1 MKRILAVFLTL
12 AMALNIAPV
21 AAFAAA
27 DSDAASIV
35 AVEETNETS
44 SSQLDEE
51 TARAIASDPFLQAA
65 YAQTE
70 QEQTGQAEVDTSDV
84 TLESTGSSLSQILV
98 NSVNAQDGG
107 SGGYTSRVTDAKLNG
122 NTATVK
128 FVLDET
134 ADLVVAVYADSTEEE
149 MVASGT
155 VEVSCDGGNGEKDVV
170 LTGTIPETYTIKAYL
185 LRKADHAPL
194 SKTYVNTD
202 NTKSQIDLDKATVND
217 FDPEQTIN
225 LDENEDTNF
234 MVVRSDVEFLRDTKF
249 EADENIITVVDP
261 ERFVYSVK
269 NPTEEFTSL
278 QTGQTIVYE
287 YGDGELLI
295 ARVQDLAVSENMVTI
310 YSDTDIRPAD
320 LFEVAKIEGTAG
332 SGDFVYEESSTL
344 EENAQYLGMYEDT
357 EATNGWDEG
366 NVTEEF
372 EHKFIISMHDL
383 MPDTDASGIIDSGW
397 STKIDGT
404 ASLGIKLKTTVS
416 FSVIKGKEYFS
427 FEMPCEQKVDI
438 NVTGTVSWKSKPL
451 GNLRAVLYGV
461 IAVGISP
468 TVKFKAEGKAGISAT
483 YSSTTGF
490 RYDPVNE
497 IQDTSTAPVSDVDF
511 YLSGVMSVGIDLC
524 PNVAI
529 TAANKID
536 IVTLKLKAE
545 GSLALNGK
553 SRTGDLGT
561 GKDQIHE
568 CTTCYEADLT
578 FKITFGIS
586 LKLLAY
592 EPGVS
597 TDPIKWDLGKIYVA
611 PDFGE
616 HGWGTCPHI
625 KYRVTATIEN
635 APVGEMLVIEEVKQ
649 ANGSVKYVE
658 LGKTDGT
665 GKIEVYLPA
674 GQHLLSADY
683 ERADGKVDQYKT
695 DVFTI
700 KDRHA
705 EVVLKKVVPN
715 GVCGDNLKWKI
726 ENGTLE
732 ITGTGEMYKYP
743 TLQPTPWSDL
753 DYQFIKIGTGVT
765 GIGSNAF
772 SGSKATGVDIS
783 NTVTRIGNSAF
794 YYCRNLKRVVLPD
807 SLESIGTNAFGGCE
821 KLGDMSDVK
830 DILAD
835 YEQYEIQVLPAGLKE
850 IGKGAFTKCT
860 SLKKVR
866 FEGENVTLGEK
877 VFQGCTA
884 LEQIVLP
891 AKLDKI
897 PQEMF
902 KGCSSIQ
909 TIEIPETVTEIRSG
923 AFYGCENLKDVYY
936 TGAQYMWNAI
946 DVYSGN
952 EPLLQAAL
960 HCGKE
965 SDIEAAGAYG
975 NQKWT
980 LTKSGQMTI
989 SGSGEMSWALPDQW
1003 SKYKD
1008 KIKQVSISYGI
1019 TSVAKYAF
1027 SGCKQ
1032 LWKIKLP
1039 SNGMSVIGECAF
1051 SRCTSLKEI
1060 EFPEYLETLEDDA
1073 FENCTSLTTLDLPK
1087 YLSTIGRKAF
1097 SGCTSLKTV
1106 QMGQRTS
1113 KMGYAAFS
1121 LCRSL
1126 QSIKLSDNL
1135 PEIPEAAFFYCDA
1148 LQSIE
1153 LPERAKT
1160 IGTNAFYSCTALQ
1173 SITVPESVKV
1183 ICRGAFAYCKN
1194 LTTVQMPQTM
1204 DSIGSE
1210 AFKVCSKLQSIC
1222 IPEGVTT
1229 LPDGVFSGCDNLKT
1243 ATLPSTLRTMGV
1255 SAFYNCDSLQEIR
1268 IPKEVSHIPLDAFAS
1283 CDALRTVYLPVA
1295 LKSIEL
1301 NAFSCSSLKNIYYAG
1316 TETAWKDVIVET
1328 GNKQLL
1334 KAKLHYGSETEEKP
1348 ELPAEGGSTVATGK
1362 CGDDATGDDVT
1373 WTLLDT
1379 GLLTIRGT
1387 GVMEGYY
1394 EAYDTGVTKEKP
1406 KEWYQATELRVQD
1419 GIIWIGGD
1427 AFKDCRKL
1435 LKVTMPD
1442 SVVRI
1447 NGGAFYNCNNLE
1459 EVKISAG
1466 VKDIGMD
1473 AFAYCNNLKSVCI
1486 PANISVLDMRTFEGC
1501 VNLETVELPSN
1512 LKQIKRNAF
1521 AGCKNLKEINYK
1533 GTKAQWYEIEIQDIE
1548 WSDGGNNF
1556 LRTSVTIH
1564 CTDGDILPTVENSI
1578 TTGTASASGSK
1589 FQAAFADAKAGKEY
1603 VVLVSRSGSDP
1614 LNADNLI
1621 YINQITADADGELT
1635 VPFITAADAA
1645 EMTYVVACA
1654 QDGAP
1659 VEPDQ
1664 PGGDEPSSG
1673 DDGGGAAI
1681 ILIGGVAAVA
1691 AVAGVVLLMPVKVE
1705 GTVKLADQPV
1715 VNATVQVLKG
1725 DAVKAETVTDANGH
1739 FTVKVKRG
1747 GYTLRVQWTDASGQP
1762 VARTVDFKAPNANL
1776 NVAA

>member
-12 AMALNIAPV
+12 AMALNIAPM

-35 AVEETNETS
+35 AVEETDETS
-44 SSQLDEE
+44 SPQLDEE
-51 TARAIASDPFLQAA
+51 TAKAIVSDPFLQAA

-70 QEQTGQAEVDTSDV
+70 QEQQTGQAEVDTSDV

-98 NSVNAQDGG
+98 NSVNAQDDG
-107 SGGYTSRVTDAKLNG
+107 SGSYTSRVTDAKLNG

-134 ADLVVAVYADSTEEE
+134 ADLVVAVYTDSTEEE

-155 VEVSCDGGNGEKDVV
+155 VEVSGDGGNGEKDVV

-202 NTKSQIDLDKATVND
+202 NTKSQIDLDKATIND
-217 FDPEQTIN
+217 FDPERTIN

-234 MVVRSDVEFLRDTKF
+234 MVVRSDVGFLRDTKF
-249 EADENIITVVDP
+249 ETDENIVTVVDP
-261 ERFVYSVK
+261 ERFVYSVT

-295 ARVQDLAVSENMVTI
+295 ARVQDLTVSENMVTI
-310 YSDTDIRPAD
+310 YSDADIRPAD
-320 LFEVAKIEGTAG
+320 LFEVAKIGGTAG
-332 SGDFVYEESSTL
+332 LGDFVYEEGSTL

-366 NVTEEF
+366 NVTKEF
-372 EHKFIISMHDL
+372 EQKFIISMHDL
-383 MPDTDASGIIDSGW
+383 MPDTDASDIIDSGW
-397 STKIDGT
+397 SSKIDGT

-416 FSVIKGKEYFS
+416 FSVIEGKEYFS
-427 FEMPCEQKVDI
+427 YEMPCEQTVDI
-438 NVTGTVSWKSKPL
+438 HVTGTVSWKSKPL

-468 TVKFKAEGKAGISAT
+468 TVKFKAEGKAGITAT

-490 RYDPVNE
+490 RYDPVNK

-511 YLSGVMSVGIDLC
+511 YLSGVISVGIDLC

-529 TAANKID
+529 TAANQID
-536 IVTLKLKAE
+536 FVALKLQAE

-553 SRTGDLGT
+553 ARTGDLGT

-568 CTTCYEADLT
+568 CTMCYEADLT

-597 TDPIKWDLGKIYVA
+597 IDPVKWNLGKIYAA

-635 APVGEMLVIEEVKQ
+635 APAGEMLVIEEVKQ

-683 ERADGKVDQYKT
+683 ERADGGLDQYKT
-695 DVFTI
+695 DEFTI
-700 KDRHA
+700 KDRRVK
-705 EVVLKKVVPN
+705 VVLKKVVPN

-732 ITGTGEMYKYP
+732 ITGTGEMYKYS
-743 TLQPTPWSDL
+743 TLQPKPWSDL

-772 SGSKATGVDIS
+772 SGSKAKGVDIS

-794 YYCRNLKRVVLPD
+794 RNCANLKRVVLPD
-807 SLESIGTNAFGGCE
+807 SLESIGSYAFEGCK

-830 DILAD
+830 DILTD

-902 KGCSSIQ
+902 KDCSSIQ
-909 TIEIPETVTEIRSG
+909 TIEIPETVTEIGSG

-946 DVYSGN
+946 DIYSGN
-952 EPLLQAAL
+952 EPLLQATL

-965 SDIEAAGAYG
+965 SDIEAAGAYE

-989 SGSGEMSWALPDQW
+989 SGSGEMSWIMPDQW
-1003 SKYKD
+1003 SKYRD

-1019 TSVAKYAF
+1019 TSVAENAF
-1027 SGCKQ
+1027 SYCKQ
-1032 LWKIKLP
+1032 LWKVKLP
-1039 SNGMSVIGECAF
+1039 SNGMSVIGEGAF
-1051 SRCTSLKEI
+1051 SGCTSLKEI
-1060 EFPEYLETLEDDA
+1060 EFPEYLETLENDA
-1073 FENCTSLTTLDLPK
+1073 FENCTSLTALDLPK
-1087 YLSTIGRKAF
+1087 NLRTIGERAF
-1097 SGCTSLKTV
+1097 LGCKSLRSV
-1106 QMGQRTS
+1106 QMGQSAS
-1113 KMGYAAFS
+1113 KMGYGAFM
-1121 LCRSL
+1121 LCKSL
-1126 QSIKLSDNL
+1126 QNIKLSDYL
-1135 PEIPEAAFFYCDA
+1135 TEIPEAAFANCEA

-1160 IGTNAFYSCTALQ
+1160 IGKNAFNSCTALQ
-1173 SITVPESVKV
+1173 SITVPESVKA
-1183 ICRGAFAYCKN
+1183 INRGAFAYCEN

-1204 DSIGSE
+1204 DSIGAE
-1210 AFKVCSKLQSIC
+1210 AFKACSKLQSIC

-1229 LPDGVFSGCDNLKT
+1229 LPEKVFLGCDNLKT
-1243 ATLPSTLRTMGV
+1243 ATLPSTLRTMGT
-1255 SAFYNCDSLQEIR
+1255 SAFYSCNSLQEIR
-1268 IPKEVSHIPLDAFAS
+1268 IPKEVSHIPLDAFS
-1283 CDALRTVYLPVA
+1283 GCDVLRTVYLPVA
-1295 LKSIEL
+1295 LKNVESS
-1301 NAFSCSSLKNIYYAG
+1301 AFSLCRSLKNVYYAG

-1328 GNKQLL
+1328 GNEQLL

-1348 ELPAEGGSTVATGK
+1348 ELPAEGGSVVATGK
-1362 CGDDATGDDVT
+1362 CGDDAT

-1379 GLLTIRGT
+1379 GLLTINGT
-1387 GVMEGYY
+1387 GTMEGYF
-1394 EAYDTGVTKEKP
+1394 EDYDGLITEKP
-1406 KEWYQATELRVQD
+1406 KEWYQATELRVQ
-1419 GIIWIGGD
+1419 GSISWIGGD

-1442 SVVRI
+1442 SVKHI
-1447 NGGAFYNCNNLE
+1447 DGGAFYNCNNLE

-1466 VKDIGMD
+1466 VKEIGMD

-1512 LKQIKRNAF
+1512 LKQIKRDAF

-1533 GTKAQWYEIEIQDIE
+1533 GTKAQWYEIEIQDIQ

-1564 CTDGDILPTVENSI
+1564 CTDGDILPTSTASENSI
-1578 TTGTASASGSK
+1578 TTGTASTSGSK
-1589 FQAAFADAKAGKEY
+1589 FQATFTDAKAGKEY
-1603 VVLVSRSGSDP
+1603 VVLVSRSASDP

-1635 VPFITAADAA
+1635 VPFITAADAE

-1654 QDGAP
+1654 QDDAP
-1659 VEPDQ
+1659 VDPDQ
-1664 PGGDEPSSG
+1664 PGEDEPSSG

-1691 AVAGVVLLMPVKVE
+1691 AVAGVVLMMPVKVE
-1705 GTVKLADQPV
+1705 GTVKMADQPV
-1715 VNATVQVLKG
+1715 ANATVQVLKNG
-1725 DAVKAETVTDANGH
+1725 NVAAQTTTDANGH

-1762 VARTVDFKAPNANL
+1762 VTRTVDFKAPNANL

>member
-35 AVEETNETS
+35 AVEETDETS
-44 SSQLDEE
+44 SPQLDEE
-51 TARAIASDPFLQAA
+51 TTKAIASDPFLQAA

-98 NSVNAQDGG
+98 NSVNAQEDG
-107 SGGYTSRVTDAKLNG
+107 SGSYTSRVTDAKLNG

-134 ADLVVAVYADSTEEE
+134 ADLVVAVYTDSTEEE

-155 VEVSCDGGNGEKDVV
+155 VEVSGDGGNGEKDVV

-202 NTKSQIDLDKATVND
+202 NTKSQIDLDKATIDD
-217 FDPEQTIN
+217 FDPERTIN

-249 EADENIITVVDP
+249 ETDENIVTVVDP
-261 ERFVYSVK
+261 ERFVYSVT

-295 ARVQDLAVSENMVTI
+295 ARVQDLTVSENMVTI
-310 YSDTDIRPAD
+310 YSDADIRPAD
-320 LFEVAKIEGTAG
+320 LFEVAKIGGTAG
-332 SGDFVYEESSTL
+332 SGDFVYQEGSTL

-357 EATNGWDEG
+357 EATNGWGEG
-366 NVTEEF
+366 GGTETF
-372 EHKFIISMHDL
+372 EQKFIISMHDL
-383 MPDTDASGIIDSGW
+383 MPDTDASDIIDSGW
-397 STKIDGT
+397 SSNVDGT
-404 ASLGIKLKTTVS
+404 ASLRIKLKTTVS
-416 FSVIKGKEYFS
+416 FSVIEGKEYFS
-427 FEMPCEQKVDI
+427 FEMPCEQTVDI
-438 NVTGTVSWKSKPL
+438 HVTGTASWKSKPL
-451 GNLRAVLYGV
+451 GNLRAVIYGV

-468 TVKFKAEGKAGISAT
+468 TVKFKAEGKAGITAT

-490 RYDPVNE
+490 RYDPVNK

-511 YLSGVMSVGIDLC
+511 YLSGVISVGIDLC

-529 TAANKID
+529 TAANQID
-536 IVTLKLKAE
+536 FVALKLQAE
-545 GSLALNGK
+545 VSLALDGK
-553 SRTGDLGT
+553 ARTGDLGT

-568 CTTCYEADLT
+568 CTMCYEADLT

-597 TDPIKWDLGKIYVA
+597 IDPVKWDLGKIYAA

-616 HGWGTCPHI
+616 YGWGTCPHI

-683 ERADGKVDQYKT
+683 ERADGRLDQYKT
-695 DVFTI
+695 DEFTV
-700 KDRHA
+700 KDRPVK
-705 EVVLKKVVPN
+705 VVLKKVVPN

-743 TLQPTPWSDL
+743 TLQPKPWSDL

-765 GIGSNAF
+765 SIGSNAF
-772 SGSKATGVDIS
+772 SGSKAKGVDIS

-794 YYCRNLKRVVLPD
+794 RNCANLKRVVLPD
-807 SLESIGTNAFGGCE
+807 SLESIGTYAFEGCK

-891 AKLDKI
+891 SKLDKI

-902 KGCSSIQ
+902 EDCSSIQ
-909 TIEIPETVTEIRSG
+909 TIEIPETVTEIGSG
-923 AFYGCENLKDVYY
+923 AFYGCKNLKDVYY
-936 TGAQYMWNAI
+936 GGRLYMWNVI
-946 DVYSGN
+946 NIRSGN
-952 EPLLQAAL
+952 EPLTQATL
-960 HCGKE
+960 HCAQNDNIIASGTY
-965 SDIEAAGAYG
+965 D
-975 NQKWT
+975 NLKWVLNT
-980 LTKSGQMTI
+980 EGQFVI
-989 SGSGEMSWALPDQW
+989 SGSGEMKNAAKKASPWYA
-1003 SKYKD
+1003 YAR
-1008 KIKQVSISYGI
+1008 KINEITVMPGI
-1019 TSVAKYAF
+1019 TSIGDYAF
-1027 SGCKQ
+1027 QDCEYAE
-1032 LWKIKLP
+1032 KI
-1039 SNGMSVIGECAF
+1039 
-1051 SRCTSLKEI
+1051 
-1060 EFPEYLETLEDDA
+1060 
-1073 FENCTSLTTLDLPK
+1073 
-1087 YLSTIGRKAF
+1087 
-1097 SGCTSLKTV
+1097 
-1106 QMGQRTS
+1106 
-1113 KMGYAAFS
+1113 
-1121 LCRSL
+1121 
-1126 QSIKLSDNL
+1126 
-1135 PEIPEAAFFYCDA
+1135 
-1148 LQSIE
+1148 
-1153 LPERAKT
+1153 
-1160 IGTNAFYSCTALQ
+1160 
-1173 SITVPESVKV
+1173 
-1183 ICRGAFAYCKN
+1183 
-1194 LTTVQMPQTM
+1194 
-1204 DSIGSE
+1204 
-1210 AFKVCSKLQSIC
+1210 
-1222 IPEGVTT
+1222 T
-1229 LPDGVFSGCDNLKT
+1229 LPDGVT
-1243 ATLPSTLRTMGV
+1243 RIGV
-1255 SAFYNCDSLQEIR
+1255 RAFD
-1268 IPKEVSHIPLDAFAS
+1268 
-1283 CDALRTVYLPVA
+1283 
-1295 LKSIEL
+1295 
-1301 NAFSCSSLKNIYYAG
+1301 
-1316 TETAWKDVIVET
+1316 
-1328 GNKQLL
+1328 
-1334 KAKLHYGSETEEKP
+1334 
-1348 ELPAEGGSTVATGK
+1348 K
-1362 CGDDATGDDVT
+1362 CGTVREIQLPESVT
-1373 WTLLDT
+1373 VIAAGAFVECTNLRE
-1379 GLLTIRGT
+1379 I
-1387 GVMEGYY
+1387 
-1394 EAYDTGVTKEKP
+1394 AIPNGVTKIENS
-1406 KEWYQATELRVQD
+1406 TFSSCTNLRK
-1419 GIIWIGGD
+1419 IT
-1427 AFKDCRKL
+1427 L
-1435 LKVTMPD
+1435 PD
-1442 SVVRI
+1442 SV
-1447 NGGAFYNCNNLE
+1447 
-1459 EVKISAG
+1459 IS
-1466 VKDIGMD
+1466 IGRS
-1473 AFAYCNNLKSVCI
+1473 AFAMCMSLTGIQLPDGVVSIGNRAFECTGLTEIVIPRGVTEIEECTFRSSDLTSITLSPDTKSI
-1486 PANISVLDMRTFEGC
+1486 GE
-1501 VNLETVELPSN
+1501 
-1512 LKQIKRNAF
+1512 NAF
-1521 AGCKNLKEINYK
+1521 EECKNLKNIQLPESVTGIGNYAFENCYSLKNVELPGKVTSINQYTFH
-1533 GTKAQWYEIEIQDIE
+1533 GCRNLE
-1548 WSDGGNNF
+1548 
-1556 LRTSVTIH
+1556 SVSIPQSVLGIGSSAFSGCGSLKNVYYSGAKNAWNIIRISSSNYPLSTATIH
-1564 CTDGDILPTVENSI
+1564 CTDGDILPTSTASENSI
-1578 TTGTASASGSK
+1578 TTGAASASGSK
-1589 FQAAFADAKAGKEY
+1589 FQATFANAKAGKEY
-1603 VVLVSRSGSDP
+1603 VVLVSRAKYNSLS
-1614 LNADNLI
+1614 ADNLI
-1621 YINQITADADGELT
+1621 YINQITADADGELA

-1654 QDGAP
+1654 QDDAT
-1659 VEPDQ
+1659 VEPGQPDQ
-1664 PGGDEPSSG
+1664 PGGNKPGGGHPSSG

-1691 AVAGVVLLMPVKVE
+1691 AVAGAVLMMPVKVE

-1715 VNATVQVLKG
+1715 TNATVQVLKNG
-1725 DAVKAETVTDANGH
+1725 NVAAQTTTDANGH

-1762 VARTVDFKAPNANL
+1762 VTRTVDFKAPNANL